1 MVDLTPLPGDA
12 EDGSTDAILDRVGD
26 RIAVRDTYITSS
38 GAGIKK
44 IRSYVVSH
52 KDGDEIQ
59 LRGGATGAS
68 FQGFFF
74 WSKAGI
80 VPPNVP
86 LTLHKNLS
94 RDEGNQFAEA
104 TTRVLGQTAA
114 DQESVDAGFK
124 ALQAIR
130 KEQDERGITVI
141 HEDELISL
149 EPGETFTVKNR
160 ENAIADE
167 FFTEREGFIQWSFGF
182 QVIETQFNEFND
194 FGADFGAKI
203 ERLTEF
209 KGIATLLF
217 TFLQPT
223 TPPPVDIEF
232 EPEEEGGFGIT
243 TGDPLLGGD
252 GILAKLFSGLGD
264 TVKDA
269 AGMAVIILG
278 TIMAI
283 FLMITMRKPLQG
295 AVGGLTD
302 FVKESVSR

>member
-12 EDGSTDAILDRVGD
+12 EDGVTDPVLDRIGD

-44 IRSYVVSH
+44 VRSYVVSH
-52 KDGDEIQ
+52 KDGDVIK
-59 LRGGATGAS
+59 LTGGATGAT

-80 VPPNVP
+80 VPINVP
-86 LTLHKNLS
+86 LMLHKNLS
-94 RDEGNQFAEA
+94 RNEGNQFAEA

-114 DQESVDAGFK
+114 DQESVDAGFD
-124 ALQAIR
+124 ALKAIR
-130 KEQDERGITVI
+130 KQQDDAGINVI

-149 EPGETFTVKNR
+149 KAGETFTVKNQ
-160 ENAIADE
+160 ENFIADN

-182 QVIETQFNEFND
+182 QVIETQFSEANRDND
-194 FGADFGAKI
+194 DFGAKI

-209 KGIATLLF
+209 KGLATTLF

-223 TPPPVDIEF
+223 TPPPEDIEF

-243 TGDPLLGGD
+243 TGDPLLGDD
-252 GILAKLFSGLGD
+252 GILSKLFSGLGD